1 MHVFVKKELIVAGLL
16 TLLWGMVGSALAA
29 GQEEMTRR
37 NTVPE
42 LRLSLR
48 AAMET
53 AVHQNPTV
61 QISRQRV
68 KESQA
73 ASITQLGTMLP
84 NISGTSNWANRR
96 FFLGNF
102 GAGIPDVSED
112 FDFYGT
118 RAFLTQNLFS
128 LSLVQRWQASRAGIE
143 VAEYELEATKRDTMA
158 QVALVYFEALSF
170 EAAVKARQA
179 NVDLNRELL
188 RLATERKAAGMATSL
203 DVTRA
208 KVQFANERQR
218 LVVART
224 DMGRAKLNLIRAMGI
239 PFGVNIIL
247 TDELKLIDVPRQA
260 PEDAMLVAMA
270 NRVELEAQAQRQR
283 LANLTLSSVKSERL
297 PSLNGS
303 GDVGLQGLEV
313 GNMLTTH
320 NVEVLMSIPIFDGG
334 QREGRIS
341 ESRSVVRQEDIRAR
355 DIQYQVTLEV
365 REALLTLESAK
376 QEVAVAEEG
385 RVQALKELDLA
396 RERFAVGVATNLEVT
411 TAQSSLAQAR
421 DNLIQALFTFNASR
435 VNLARAKGRI
445 QDL

>member
-1 MHVFVKKELIVAGLL
+1 MRVCFKKELALTGLFMLIGGLL
-16 TLLWGMVGSALAA
+16 NTAWAI
-29 GQEEMTRR
+29 EEEKKRR
-37 NTVPE
+37 DPIPE

-48 AAMET
+48 MAMQT
-53 AVHQNPTV
+53 AVEQNPTV
-61 QISRQRV
+61 QISRQQV
-68 KESQA
+68 KESKA

-84 NISGTSNWANRR
+84 NLSGNGTWANRK

-102 GAGIPDVSED
+102 GGIPRVSDD
-112 FDFYGT
+112 FDFWGT
-118 RAFLTQNLFS
+118 RAFLSQNLFS
-128 LSLVQRWQASRAGIE
+128 LSLIQRWRASREGIE

-170 EAAVKARQA
+170 EEAVKARQA

-188 RLATERKAAGMATSL
+188 RLAMERKSAGMATSL

-208 KVQFANERQR
+208 KVQFANEKQR

-239 PFGVNIIL
+239 PFDVKITL
-247 TDELKLIDVPRQA
+247 TDELKLVDVPRQT
-260 PEDAMLVAMA
+260 PKDAMLVAMA
-270 NRVELEAQAQRQR
+270 NRVELEAQARRQR
-283 LANLTLSSVKSERL
+283 LASLNLSSVKSERL
-297 PSLNGS
+297 PSLSGT
-303 GDVGLQGLEV
+303 GDVGLVGLQLPEL
-313 GNMLTTH
+313 LTTH

-341 ESRSVVRQEDIRAR
+341 EGRSVVRQEDIRAR

-385 RVQALKELDLA
+385 RKQALKELELA

-435 VNLARAKGRI
+435 VNLARAQGRI
-445 QDL
+445 KDL